1 MAGKKPTNKEIVAK
15 VEALTRINNIAIEMI
30 ENIGQSLKQYLEFK
44 GDVKDVIRELHVGIR
59 SGLSYSGS
67 RCIQELQNR
76 AVFLRQTTSGQAES
90 STHIMGR

>member
-1 MAGKKPTNKEIVAK
+1 MASKGAQRDWRGKVSS
-15 VEALTRINNIAIEMI
+15 IE
-30 ENIGQSLKQYLEFK
+30 GVTTTVPFK